1 MREISLGMNRRGIA
15 AKKFMRQRALSDFL
29 MVYGVDPLLWII
41 TRSFL
46 ICWLPFVSPSFA
58 RGTRTSSVII
68 NESNTEHLNKIQ
80 AYFFPFPRQR
90 YLEKSDHFQ
99 SSRRERLVR
108 GNRRRDTE
116 ISISLLSVA
125 VALSWRVI
133 PRGLRISQ
141 CDRFSKR
148 RKLRSDSQWLPVIL
162 HCKLSKSWQ
171 NGRLSLEEK
180 GARTLLVV
188 ICFPTRISNTG

>member
-1 MREISLGMNRRGIA
+1 M
-15 AKKFMRQRALSDFL
+15 
-29 MVYGVDPLLWII
+29 
-41 TRSFL
+41 SF
-46 ICWLPFVSPSFA
+46 SFA

-68 NESNTEHLNKIQ
+68 NESNTEHLQKIQ
-80 AYFFPFPRQR
+80 AYFFPFLKQR
-90 YLEKSDHFQ
+90 YLEKSDHPR
-99 SSRRERLVR
+99 SSRRERFVH

-133 PRGLRISQ
+133 PLGLRISQ
-141 CDRFSKR
+141 CDRFSKG
-148 RKLRSDSQWLPVIL
+148 RKLGSDSQWLPVIL

-171 NGRLSLEEK
+171 SGRLSLGEK

>member
-1 MREISLGMNRRGIA
+1 MSL
-15 AKKFMRQRALSDFL
+15 
-29 MVYGVDPLLWII
+29 
-41 TRSFL
+41 
-46 ICWLPFVSPSFA
+46 SFA

-68 NESNTEHLNKIQ
+68 NESNTEHLKKIQ
-80 AYFFPFPRQR
+80 AYFFPFLKQR
-90 YLEKSDHFQ
+90 YLEKSDHLR
-99 SSRRERLVR
+99 SSRRERFVR
-108 GNRRRDTE
+108 GNRRRDRE
-116 ISISLLSVA
+116 ISIGLLSVA

-141 CDRFSKR
+141 CDRFSKG

-171 NGRLSLEEK
+171 SGRLSLGEK

>member
-1 MREISLGMNRRGIA
+1 MSL
-15 AKKFMRQRALSDFL
+15 
-29 MVYGVDPLLWII
+29 
-41 TRSFL
+41 
-46 ICWLPFVSPSFA
+46 SFA

-68 NESNTEHLNKIQ
+68 NESNTEHLKKKIK
-80 AYFFPFPRQR
+80 AYFLSFLKQR
-90 YLEKSDHFQ
+90 YLEKLDHFQ
-99 SSRRERLVR
+99 SSQRERFVR

-116 ISISLLSVA
+116 ISIGLLSVA
-125 VALSWRVI
+125 VALSGRVI

-141 CDRFSKR
+141 CDRFSKG

-171 NGRLSLEEK
+171 SGRLSLGEK